1 MNNYFIMIN
10 QSYSSFNIL
19 LANNLNKYHPGLF
32 YTSLITSFLLVVSI
46 LTGLSPN
53 YQLFKYTYIIN
64 YSFKWNYLSLF
75 SNLTA
80 LFMGSWWALQE
91 GTWGG
96 WWNWDPS
103 EVFGLLVMI
112 NGLLFIHQSNSH
124 IFYTKSGLKLN
135 ALLFIS
141 LFFYFFIQLNF
152 DLVSHNFGSKFF
164 FFFSNNLF
172 YLEALFFLSY
182 GLLYWFSRWYHQTAQ
197 ILTLTRPQ
205 QTLSVLS
212 GIPSWVLFIS
222 LISTIL
228 LSFIPLI
235 NYFLW
240 NYFYINSFNLTSSYD
255 LLVISLLIFLL
266 LTFVNK
272 FSNITLLVTTLLT
285 PFTLTTVS
293 LFPLLTLKFSSK
305 LHVIHTIIVSFL
317 TINLITNTSSFIYWC
332 GSTESAN
339 LLFSTQLYYNYNT
352 VFVCDN
358 TFIEFHNLFY
368 TYNNHP
374 ILSSTV
380 VYNSST
386 PTIHT
391 FLLPFDKT
399 NILNYYTL
407 SDNYLRTHIL
417 VELNGTNLLY
427 ELLTWGTLMYI
438 IGSKFYYTKLAEY

>member
-1 MNNYFIMIN
+1 MNDYFILIN
-10 QSYSSFNIL
+10 QNYSSFNIL

-32 YTSLITSFLLVVSI
+32 YTSLITSFLLIVSTLTVVS
-46 LTGLSPN
+46 PHR
-53 YQLFKYTYIIN
+53 QLFKYAYTLK

-75 SNLTA
+75 SNLIA

-103 EVFGLLVMI
+103 EVFGLLVAI
-112 NGLLFIHQSNSH
+112 NGLLYIHQSNSY
-124 IFYTKSGLKLN
+124 ICYTKSSLKLN
-135 ALLFIS
+135 ALLFIN

-182 GLLYWFSRWYHQTAQ
+182 GLLYWFGNLYHQTTQ
-197 ILTLTRPQ
+197 LLTLTRPQ
-205 QTLSVLS
+205 LISFALNNL
-212 GIPSWVLFIS
+212 PNWVLFIS
-222 LISTIL
+222 LLSIVL
-228 LSFIPLI
+228 LSFVPLI

-240 NYFYINSFNLTSSYD
+240 NYFYVNSLNLTSSYD
-255 LLVISLLIFLL
+255 ILVLSLLIFLL

-272 FSNITLLVTTLLT
+272 PSSITLVVTTLLT
-285 PFTLTTVS
+285 PLSITIVS
-293 LFPLLTLKFSSK
+293 LFPILTLKFSSK
-305 LHVIHTIIVSFL
+305 LHIIHTIIIFFL
-317 TINLITNTSSFIYWC
+317 ITNLITNTSSFIYWC
-332 GSTESAN
+332 SSTESSN
-339 LLFSTQLYYNYNT
+339 LLVSTQLYCNSNT

-358 TFIEFHNLFY
+358 TFIELHNLFY
-368 TYNNHP
+368 TSNNNP
-374 ILSSTV
+374 ILSSTI

-391 FLLPFDKT
+391 FLLPFDKA

-427 ELLTWGTLMYI
+427 ELLTYGIILYI
-438 IGSKFYYTKLAEY
+438 IGSSFYYTKRAEY